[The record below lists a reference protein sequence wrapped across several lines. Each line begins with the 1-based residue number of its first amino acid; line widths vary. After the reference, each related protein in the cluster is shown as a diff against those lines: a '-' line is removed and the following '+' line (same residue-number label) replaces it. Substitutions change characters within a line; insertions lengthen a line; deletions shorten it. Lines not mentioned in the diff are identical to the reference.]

1 MKKSYFFVNC
11 YEISGLKIY
20 FVAFFLLFNKDA
32 SIILF
37 KSSLTSR
44 NNRLYFRGGQIF
56 SPCARG
62 EFDLKRYIAK
72 RLAMV
77 VLLLFGMSFIV
88 FASLYI
94 TPRTRPR
101 WLPVPL
107 PPKQK
112 SPMSGPAW
120 VWISLLV
127 Q

>member
-11 YEISGLKIY
+11 YEIPGLKNL
-20 FVAFFLLFNKDA
+20 FVAFLLLFNKKCP

-44 NNRLYFRGGQIF
+44 HNRLYFIGRQIF

-94 TPRTRPR
+94 TPRDPAQMVAGAAATEAEIGQCPGQ
-101 WLPVPL
+101 PG
-107 PPKQK
+107 
-112 SPMSGPAW
+112 SG
-120 VWISLLV
+120 
-127 Q
+127 